1 MGKELFL
8 RNQHDWKYSRDVIDS
23 LISDEDFGENEIV
36 SDNDNNVADMSG
48 ETNPEA
54 LADDSIKSDELE
66 VTQNNV
72 DITRQSSDSASNEN
86 AVDENANINLDIIEQ
101 ITQFRRRISKT
112 LILRRL
118 LSRKNQK

>member
-1 MGKELFL
+1 MI
-8 RNQHDWKYSRDVIDS
+8 WKYSRDVIDS

-36 SDNDNNVADMSG
+36 SDNDNNVADMFG

-86 AVDENANINLDIIEQ
+86 AVDENAILILISSSK

-118 LSRKNQK
+118 LSRKNQKQIKIVM